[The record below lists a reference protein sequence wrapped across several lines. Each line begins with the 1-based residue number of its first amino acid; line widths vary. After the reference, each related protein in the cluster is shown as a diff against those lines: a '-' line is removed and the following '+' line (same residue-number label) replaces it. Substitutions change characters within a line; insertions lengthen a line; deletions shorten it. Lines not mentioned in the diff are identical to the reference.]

1 MTLVSILL
9 QQLKVSI
16 KSRCCCPLL
25 NWTQRCL
32 RHSCSTLPIVETVPD
47 DNSVL
52 AGDAVCSSTSV
63 VETVPD
69 DNSVLAGDAV
79 CSTSVVAVP
88 IPYLTT
94 ILCSLATLYANLW
107 IPVIHAF
114 LDFNFQDSVE

>member
-1 MTLVSILL
+1 MLINL
-9 QQLKVSI
+9 
-16 KSRCCCPLL
+16 
-25 NWTQRCL
+25 
-32 RHSCSTLPIVETVPD
+32 
-47 DNSVL
+47 L
-52 AGDAVCSSTSV
+52 AGDAVCSSTSL